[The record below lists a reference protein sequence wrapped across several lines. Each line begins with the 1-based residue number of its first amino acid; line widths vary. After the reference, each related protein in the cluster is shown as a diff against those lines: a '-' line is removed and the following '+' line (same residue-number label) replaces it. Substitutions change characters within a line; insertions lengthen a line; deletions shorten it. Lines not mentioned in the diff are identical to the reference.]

1 MSQTKALSIDEA
13 LNQKGSYIWVDVR
26 SESEFARAHIPG
38 AINIPILNDAD
49 RAEVGTTY
57 KQKGR
62 ELAVQVGLRLAGP
75 KFEAFYIAL
84 MALQKSH
91 NKPVLFYCWRGG
103 LRSQIASTITQW
115 SGIPVYIVRGGYRSF
130 RHWTLTTIE
139 APKNIIL
146 VAGHTGSGKT
156 EILHLLQ
163 RKDQQIID
171 LEGLANHKGSALGG
185 VGMPEQ
191 PRNEMFENL
200 LAIEMFELNPDR
212 FTYIE
217 NESRMIGLCAIPQ
230 GLWVQMQQAPSIEIL
245 VDRETRINRI
255 LAEYAHLP
263 KELLIEQTQKLR
275 KRLGGQHE
283 KAAVEALEQNDFRT
297 WVELLL
303 VYYDKSYAHFVEKN
317 NLSLEKFA
325 WDWNQL
331 ETSLLSF
338 IELKTS

>member
-1 MSQTKALSIDEA
+1 
-13 LNQKGSYIWVDVR
+13 
-26 SESEFARAHIPG
+26 
-38 AINIPILNDAD
+38 
-49 RAEVGTTY
+49 
-57 KQKGR
+57 
-62 ELAVQVGLRLAGP
+62 
-75 KFEAFYIAL
+75 
-84 MALQKSH
+84 LQ
-91 NKPVLFYCWRGG
+91 
-103 LRSQIASTITQW
+103 Q
-115 SGIPVYIVRGGYRSF
+115 
-130 RHWTLTTIE
+130 
-139 APKNIIL
+139 
-146 VAGHTGSGKT
+146 
-156 EILHLLQ
+156 
-163 RKDQQIID
+163 KDQQIID

-200 LAIEMFELNPDR
+200 LAIKLFGLNPER

-245 VDRETRINRI
+245 VDRETRISRI

-283 KAAVEALEQNDFRT
+283 KAAIEALEQDDFKT

-317 NLSLEKFA
+317 NLSLQKFA